1 MYYLSLLTFLATII
15 ALYISLTSFIKMH
28 IVTKITNERKKI
40 LNCYS
45 IILQPLMASSLI
57 KETELETFIFGRL
70 LDEMYYVFKILNQ
83 INYNSNTKINEVN
96 NFILDLLSN
105 KQKMIKILSEEK
117 QFKLW
122 ICFYRWKLVN
132 KKIRY
137 ITNFFDK
144 IDFLKILVNTKT
156 VSVNSKVT
164 NLINKYFVFLSENGT
179 KPSFRFVRTKL
190 VRYDKFNYKKILR
203 DNNEFWEQNFK
214 SLLKSQ
220 QFFIKFWLKHENK
233 NNDCSLVYSVSWKY
247 KQFSVKIESNYLCDL
262 HSKTKEAIDLIE
274 KVLVVNC

>member
-45 IILQPLMASSLI
+45 IILQPLIASSLI

-117 QFKLW
+117 QFKL
-122 ICFYRWKLVN
+122 
-132 KKIRY
+132 
-137 ITNFFDK
+137 
-144 IDFLKILVNTKT
+144 
-156 VSVNSKVT
+156 
-164 NLINKYFVFLSENGT
+164 
-179 KPSFRFVRTKL
+179 
-190 VRYDKFNYKKILR
+190 
-203 DNNEFWEQNFK
+203 
-214 SLLKSQ
+214 
-220 QFFIKFWLKHENK
+220 
-233 NNDCSLVYSVSWKY
+233 
-247 KQFSVKIESNYLCDL
+247 
-262 HSKTKEAIDLIE
+262 
-274 KVLVVNC
+274 